1 MGIFSFFKKKS
12 NKKTI
17 KDTSHNVNES
27 IKPAVAKARRIKL
40 DLTNINNI
48 RNNFIAFDVETTGLD
63 AMSDRI
69 IELGAAIFSNG
80 KVINTFS
87 TLVNPKVSIPQAA
100 SKINHITNAMLA
112 TAPSEEEAY
121 PKLMKFLDK
130 ASQGKIIMCAHNAKF
145 DFDFLCN
152 TLSRL
157 GINAKFS
164 YIDTLNLARE
174 HLYHLKNY
182 KQSTIESH
190 LGLTNASAH
199 RAYSD
204 AENCGHILYQLMDIA
219 EQSLKKERQKKK

>member
-1 MGIFSFFKKKS
+1 MFLHIALFLYDSEGQKWESLVFSRRKAI
-12 NKKTI
+12 KKTI

-121 PKLMKFLDK
+121 PKIDEILRQSVARKDNNVCT
-130 ASQGKIIMCAHNAKF
+130 QCKI
-145 DFDFLCN
+145 
-152 TLSRL
+152 
-157 GINAKFS
+157 
-164 YIDTLNLARE
+164 
-174 HLYHLKNY
+174 
-182 KQSTIESH
+182 
-190 LGLTNASAH
+190 
-199 RAYSD
+199 
-204 AENCGHILYQLMDIA
+204 
-219 EQSLKKERQKKK
+219 